1 MPAAHRTIVVMR
13 HAKAEQVGDTDQQRA
28 LAARGHDDAAA
39 AGAWLAARGV
49 RPDVALVSAATRTQQ
64 TWAAVATGA
73 AWDLEPSLDEGLYS
87 AGPDTVLD
95 LLRGLPDSAS
105 SVVVVG
111 HNPTMAYV
119 ATTLDDGE
127 GDPAAATDLAGGFP
141 TCSLAVF
148 SYSGPWSDL
157 DLGSATLRAF
167 HVGRG

>member
-13 HAKAEQVGDTDQQRA
+13 HAKAEQVGDTDRERA
-28 LAARGHDDAAA
+28 LAARGRDDAAS

-64 TWAAVATGA
+64 TWAAVTDGA
-73 AWDLEPSLDEGLYS
+73 SWDLEPSLDEGLYS

-95 LLRGLPDSAS
+95 LLRALPESAT
-105 SVVVVG
+105 SVLVVG
-111 HNPTMAYV
+111 HNPTMAHV

-127 GDPAAATDLAGGFP
+127 GDPAAVTELASGFP

-157 DLGSATLRAF
+157 DLGAARLDAF
-167 HVGRG
+167 HVARG